1 MHTITAAY
9 DNTEQLI
16 NVDDAGLAVEVSA
29 GAVGCMGFLAGAI
42 AAHMGA
48 VVTGYCQRHQLD
60 ASGLS
65 VELAYSE
72 ENGQLEKMAAVV
84 TLPNADCHKRLTALQ
99 EIAAQCTLATVPV
112 TVSIHDR
119 AMLRSTALAF
129 EVEKSLIVDDQ
140 PRDLANL

>member
-1 MHTITAAY
+1 MTIKPT
-9 DNTEQLI
+9 
-16 NVDDAGLAVEVSA
+16 
-29 GAVGCMGFLAGAI
+29 
-42 AAHMGA
+42 AHMGA

-119 AMLRSTALAF
+119 AMLRSNALAF